1 VFAKHEGKSKDDSAD
16 IVEVRVLNALA
27 LKSGVM
33 KEVTEEQALDHVVF
47 PGDHPDWVEGF

>member
-47 PGDHPDWVEGF
+47 PGDHPDWIE